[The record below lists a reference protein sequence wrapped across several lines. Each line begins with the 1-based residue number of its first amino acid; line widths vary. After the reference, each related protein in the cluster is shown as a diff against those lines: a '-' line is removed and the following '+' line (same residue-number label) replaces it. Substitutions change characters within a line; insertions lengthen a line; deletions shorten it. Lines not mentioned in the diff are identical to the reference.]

1 MHLILAPFPTQ
12 GHFAAFLSLADR
24 LHVARPSAL
33 ITLVST
39 PGNVSNLHAAAAA
52 AKPFLRFH
60 ALPFS
65 PEEHGL
71 PAGTQSADAVHAA
84 FDAFLNGVRA
94 GGAPVVVVAD
104 PFLAWTSAVA
114 RRHGARHAFFDSC
127 SAYGSAVYHSLWNHL
142 PHLLA
147 PPDAG
152 AFCLLDHTEVTV
164 YRSQLPSHFLLA
176 YVSPIRDTDTAILML
191 MSGRPRGGGSRRQRQ
206 AGYRGR
212 RLGGCVDGLLHHP
225 ATVGS
230 SEEAT
235 RDNSG
240 SEHPLDELE
249 PAGLRMLRR
258 ALGVPVLPIGPLLC
272 VPTRHVSH
280 RDPDTDSDSIIR
292 WLDAR
297 DRSSVLYIS
306 FGSQNSLRPEQMMEL
321 AAALEITCRPFVWA
335 FRPPITFDYD
345 DSDKW
350 LPEGFEER
358 ARAGDRGLLV
368 RGWVPQLRILAHAST
383 GAFLSHCGWNSV
395 LESAAHSVPVI
406 GWPLQG
412 DQFFNCKML
421 EEEWGT
427 CLEAARGNM
436 KGSLA
441 VKRAR
446 LAEAVEAVLGGTEKG
461 AEMRRRARGIQ
472 ELIGRAQTTQDNGGS
487 SAQTLEEEFFTL
499 MLRGAAA
506 EEC

>member
-1 MHLILAPFPTQ
+1 MHLILAPFPAQ
-12 GHFAAFLSLADR
+12 GHFAAFLSLADC

-191 MSGRPRGGGSRRQRQ
+191 MSGR
-206 AGYRGR
+206 
-212 RLGGCVDGLLHHP
+212 LGGC
-225 ATVGS
+225 
-230 SEEAT
+230 
-235 RDNSG
+235 
-240 SEHPLDELE
+240 ELE